1 MLSEF
6 IMVILIIRREK
17 SLDLPTLLY
26 QMENNGNIARQ
37 FRKQEKIVLF
47 IVYTTFIIFAIGVES
62 VVFLDHI
69 Y

>member
-6 IMVILIIRREK
+6 IMVIIIIRRERN
-17 SLDLPTLLY
+17 LDLPSLLY
-26 QMENNGNIARQ
+26 QMENNGTIARQ

-47 IVYTTFIIFAIGVES
+47 IIYTVFIIFALGIETS
-62 VVFLDHI
+62 VFINNV